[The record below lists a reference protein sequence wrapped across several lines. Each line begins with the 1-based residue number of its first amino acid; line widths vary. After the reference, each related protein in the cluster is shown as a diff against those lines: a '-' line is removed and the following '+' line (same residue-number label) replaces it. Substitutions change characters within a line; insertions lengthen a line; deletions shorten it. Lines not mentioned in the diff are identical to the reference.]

1 MGHEKSAQ
9 SWPAMLR
16 RGAIYHTLIAA
27 FLVTALGNTPQPAK
41 AQNPGLLKRPV
52 EILTPTDGVYF
63 GTYSNSVAAK
73 ISLKWRA
80 AIPGEARAGR
90 KGKTIV
96 QFRILKNGKT
106 EKFLI
111 AVSSGSD
118 ALDKA
123 AMEAVRDASPL
134 DPLPQAFKG
143 RFIDVQM
150 TFLYNLPLEYD
161 KPTPEE
167 GPKPTG
173 GV

>member
-1 MGHEKSAQ
+1 
-9 SWPAMLR
+9 MLR
-16 RGAIYHTLIAA
+16 RETISYPLIVA
-27 FLVTALGNTPQPAK
+27 FLVTALCNTPQRAT
-41 AQNPGLLKRPV
+41 AQNPGLLKRSV

-63 GTYSNSVAAK
+63 GTYSGSLTAK
-73 ISLKWRA
+73 IKLKWRA
-80 AIPGEARAGR
+80 AIPAEARAGR

-106 EKFLI
+106 KRFLI

-123 AMEAVRDASPL
+123 AMQAVRDASPV

-161 KPTPEE
+161 KPTP
-167 GPKPTG
+167 
-173 GV
+173 